1 VIGELFLEGKALFD
15 LSQLL
20 AYRRGQYDP
29 WPSLEKVCNV
39 QLPFEMLLMDAICT
53 LLTVRKVDGKMLLV
67 GNFHCVVFL
76 ILKGKLLV

>member
-15 LSQLL
+15 LYQLL
-20 AYRRGQYDP
+20 AYCRGQYDP
-29 WPSLEKVCNV
+29 WPSLEKVCNA

-53 LLTVRKVDGKMLLV
+53 LLTVRKVDGKMLLE
-67 GNFHCVVFL
+67 GNFQCVVFL